1 MNMRICLTNDD
12 GYEASGLSVL
22 ARVAMAFGATD
33 IVAPAT
39 PQSQMGHAVTLN
51 HPLPVHRRQQDGL
64 GPVVVVAGTPA
75 ECVRVALVGTD
86 NPRPDW
92 VLSGINHGAN
102 LGVDVYYSGTVA
114 AAREAAIHGVPAIAL
129 SQFIRRPNPVNWEGA
144 AIMVRRVLDR
154 LLPHQCP
161 RGTYWTVTLPS
172 VEGDFD
178 AVPLVEAPL
187 STDPLPLAY
196 EKVGPVE
203 DGSDVPS
210 QGVHLRY
217 AGRYTDREIE
227 PGTDVAVAFSGRI
240 AITRLSLSG
249 TASI

>member
-1 MNMRICLTNDD
+1 M
-12 GYEASGLSVL
+12 
-22 ARVAMAFGATD
+22 
-33 IVAPAT
+33 
-39 PQSQMGHAVTLN
+39 
-51 HPLPVHRRQQDGL
+51 
-64 GPVVVVAGTPA
+64 
-75 ECVRVALVGTD
+75 
-86 NPRPDW
+86 
-92 VLSGINHGAN
+92 
-102 LGVDVYYSGTVA
+102 
-114 AAREAAIHGVPAIAL
+114 
-129 SQFIRRPNPVNWEGA
+129 
-144 AIMVRRVLDR
+144 
-154 LLPHQCP
+154 
-161 RGTYWTVTLPS
+161 PS

-196 EKVGPVE
+196 EEVGPVE
-203 DGSDVPS
+203 DGSDIPS